1 MPERGD
7 DLSCIPRTVEWRDG
21 AVYMIDQRLLPH
33 DLQIARFE
41 DYRDV
46 AEAIRDM
53 CVRGAP
59 AIGAAA
65 AFGMALAARQ
75 AVQAGL
81 DLDRALEEAAQT
93 LRATRPTAVN
103 LFWAIDRML
112 GAARALAGRPPAV
125 VAEGLVEEAQIIA
138 AQDVEANRRL
148 GRYGAELLPD
158 PATVITHCNAGAL
171 ATVAYGTALG
181 VIRAAHEMGKRI
193 HVLVDETR
201 PRLQGAHL
209 TAWELMQ
216 EGIDCTLIADNA
228 AGLFL
233 LRGEVSAVIFGADRI
248 AANGD
253 VANKIG
259 TYKLALAAH
268 ENGVPVYCAAPLS
281 TVDLGLAQG
290 LDIPIEERS
299 ADEVLYVC
307 GQRIA
312 PEGIKV
318 ANPAFDITP
327 ARYITAIVTEAGGLR
342 PPFAASLR
350 RAVEGT
356 DQ

>member
-7 DLSCIPRTVEWRDG
+7 ELTCIPKTVEWRDG
-21 AVYMIDQRLLPH
+21 AVLMIDQRRLPH
-33 DLQIARFE
+33 ELEIARFE
-41 DYRDV
+41 DYRQV

-65 AFGMALAARQ
+65 AFGMALAARE
-75 AVQAGL
+75 AVGTGTDVRQ
-81 DLDRALEEAAQT
+81 ALEDAARV
-93 LRATRPTAVN
+93 LRGTRPTAVN

-112 GAARALAGRPPAV
+112 GAARALAGRSPQE
-125 VAEGLVEEAQIIA
+125 VADGLVEEAQIIA
-138 AQDVEANRRL
+138 AKDEEANRRL
-148 GRYGAELLPD
+148 GRYGAQLLPD

-181 VIRAAHEMGKRI
+181 VIRAAHEMGKEV

-209 TAWELMQ
+209 TTWELMQ

-233 LRGEVSAVIFGADRI
+233 LRGQVSAVIFGADRI

-281 TVDLGLAQG
+281 TVDMALPRG

-299 ADEVLYVC
+299 PDEVLYIC

-312 PEGIKV
+312 PEGVKV

-327 ARYITAIVTEAGGLR
+327 ARYITAIVTEAGVLR
-342 PPFAASLR
+342 PPFEESLR
-350 RAVEGT
+350 RAVEETGR
-356 DQ
+356 